1 MFLGLPEKLGSGR
14 SEQWGDNLRFSD
26 ECDSRA
32 SRIFR
37 SILYYKELGTFMIC
51 REKTEVQNIVGFHLF
66 ALAIWGALKCSSLR
80 AWGTP

>member
-26 ECDSRA
+26 ERDSRA

-51 REKTEVQNIVGFHLF
+51 KEKTVKCKI
-66 ALAIWGALKCSSLR
+66 LAVFTFSPLR
-80 AWGTP
+80 YGGLSNVLL